1 MSKKNEI
8 AAKVAVA
15 LTGIETDVA
24 VPSRARASSFT
35 STLTDMGV
43 GAAPACRALLVDAS
57 VAPVF
62 ADAITLTKERLRDGV
77 QSSIN
82 QAKRR
87 IPGSSYSI
95 ECVACVSLEGV
106 IIVALVRRTA

>member
-1 MSKKNEI
+1 MTKRNEI

-24 VPSRARASSFT
+24 VPSRVRAYSFA
-35 STLTDMGV
+35 SMLVDMHV
-43 GAAPACRALLVDAS
+43 GAPPACRAALVDATA
-57 VAPVF
+57 APTF
-62 ADAITLTKERLRDGV
+62 ADAITSTKERLRDGV

-87 IPGSSYSI
+87 NPGSSYSI
-95 ECVACVSLEGV
+95 ECVATVSLEGV
-106 IIVALVRRTA
+106 TVVAMVRRTA